1 MTFFKPN
8 HKLFKISLTKIKTP
22 NGDVFYFLF
31 LLYSIFS
38 SSLYSS
44 TETALTC
51 FHVTNLLTPT
61 NPNQSNSSPDHFL
74 LSHWSKPSKSPL
86 PESSSTTHFFFLPNF
101 PKLTPTA
108 LFTTTHTLKT
118 AFLLYCSNQNPIIQ
132 NQNQN
137 QNQNQPNGFKTCL
150 SAMQI
155 RVLTIFPHRDPN
167 VVVYASV
174 FLFFF
179 LRFQSSLPQSHLC
192 KFLTY
197 SIANSVFVSVLRVL
211 VFLFGCSE
219 N

>member
-31 LLYSIFS
+31 LLYPILS

-86 PESSSTTHFFFLPNF
+86 PESSSTTHFFFTKLSQINPNRSFYNNPHIKNRFSFVLFKSKSHNPKSKSKSKSTQWLQNLSLCYANPCSYYFSSSRSKRRRLRLCF
-101 PKLTPTA
+101 P
-108 LFTTTHTLKT
+108 
-118 AFLLYCSNQNPIIQ
+118 LL
-132 NQNQN
+132 
-137 QNQNQPNGFKTCL
+137 L
-150 SAMQI
+150 
-155 RVLTIFPHRDPN
+155 
-167 VVVYASV
+167 
-174 FLFFF
+174 
-179 LRFQSSLPQSHLC
+179 LPQI
-192 KFLTY
+192 
-197 SIANSVFVSVLRVL
+197 SILPTPKPSL
-211 VFLFGCSE
+211 
-219 N
+219 

>member
-31 LLYSIFS
+31 LLYPILS

-86 PESSSTTHFFFLPNF
+86 PESSSTTHFFFTKLSQINPNRSFYNNPHIKNRFSFVLFKSKSHNPKPKSKSKSKSTQWLQNLSLCNANPCSYYFSSSRSKRRRLRLCF
-101 PKLTPTA
+101 P
-108 LFTTTHTLKT
+108 
-118 AFLLYCSNQNPIIQ
+118 LL
-132 NQNQN
+132 
-137 QNQNQPNGFKTCL
+137 L
-150 SAMQI
+150 
-155 RVLTIFPHRDPN
+155 
-167 VVVYASV
+167 
-174 FLFFF
+174 
-179 LRFQSSLPQSHLC
+179 LPQI
-192 KFLTY
+192 
-197 SIANSVFVSVLRVL
+197 SILPTPKPSL
-211 VFLFGCSE
+211 
-219 N
+219 

>member
-22 NGDVFYFLF
+22 NGEVFYFLF
-31 LLYSIFS
+31 LLYPIFS

-137 QNQNQPNGFKTCL
+137 QPNGFKTCL

-167 VVVYASV
+167 VVVFASV
-174 FLFFF
+174 FLFFFF